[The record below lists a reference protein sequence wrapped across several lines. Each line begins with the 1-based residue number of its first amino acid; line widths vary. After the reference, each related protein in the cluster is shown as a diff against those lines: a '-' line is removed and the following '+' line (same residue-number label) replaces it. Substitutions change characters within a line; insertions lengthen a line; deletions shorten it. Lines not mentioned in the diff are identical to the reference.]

1 MISIFKE
8 RKLKIKISTNLD
20 MKTQSQ
26 ENFIDFN
33 NVDWTICIQV
43 DILSENVQSIDNL
56 ADVYENLT
64 QTI

>member
-1 MISIFKE
+1 LTHLFKNHE
-8 RKLKIKISTNLD
+8 ISTIDINIMDDLR
-20 MKTQSQ
+20 
-26 ENFIDFN
+26 NFIDFN
-33 NVDWTICIQV
+33 NVDWTVCIQI

>member
-1 MISIFKE
+1 MDDL
-8 RKLKIKISTNLD
+8 R
-20 MKTQSQ
+20 
-26 ENFIDFN
+26 NFIDFN
-33 NVDWTICIQV
+33 NVDWTICIQI